1 MTKESILAL
10 LNRDAY
16 QVELGPGGRGIT
28 ELVKQEIE
36 ALDLPGIDFIKVVK
50 ETIHM
55 EILLPILLVMQK
67 NDNDEIEGEMGI
79 EGKYNSSL
87 KGTNGKITYQK
98 MLTVIEL
105 QTRQHMKKG

>member
-55 EILLPILLVMQK
+55 ETLLPILLAM
-67 NDNDEIEGEMGI
+67 
-79 EGKYNSSL
+79 L
-87 KGTNGKITYQK
+87 KMIMMKLKVRWELKVSITA
-98 MLTVIEL
+98 V
-105 QTRQHMKKG
+105 